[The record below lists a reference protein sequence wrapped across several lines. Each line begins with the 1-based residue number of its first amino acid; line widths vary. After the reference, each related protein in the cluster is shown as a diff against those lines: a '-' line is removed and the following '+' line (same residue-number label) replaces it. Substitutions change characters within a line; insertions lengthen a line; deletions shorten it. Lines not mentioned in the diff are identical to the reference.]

1 MDTQEILPE
10 SIEEQSNAGLT
21 EIEAAMDKIS
31 ELENTDAPEQNL
43 EENSENKTHTVREIY
58 YWPNFLRVRAI
69 IRQNFSKKK
78 RLRRA
83 FSLMLLCVFI
93 QYI

>member
-43 EENSENKTHTVREIY
+43 EENSENKTKDINLESSDAKENPTTEVAGTQVENIEECM
-58 YWPNFLRVRAI
+58 I
-69 IRQNFSKKK
+69 K
-78 RLRRA
+78 
-83 FSLMLLCVFI
+83 
-93 QYI
+93 

>member
-31 ELENTDAPEQNL
+31 ELENSDASEQKLEVNPEDKTKGTNHEQN
-43 EENSENKTHTVREIY
+43 
-58 YWPNFLRVRAI
+58 
-69 IRQNFSKKK
+69 QND
-78 RLRRA
+78 
-83 FSLMLLCVFI
+83 
-93 QYI
+93 